1 MTSVCL
7 EGALT
12 EGFTVMLKNLLA
24 VASRSRKMTTSLED
38 YNLKMILC
46 HVEKPYIP
54 QKKDTIKGYKFKL
67 TSSKLLQ

>member
-1 MTSVCL
+1 MTSIYL

-24 VASRSRKMTTSLED
+24 VASGCRKMMTSLED

-46 HVEKPYIP
+46 LVEKNYIP
-54 QKKDTIKGYKFKL
+54 QKECSIQG
-67 TSSKLLQ
+67 

>member
-1 MTSVCL
+1 MTSIYL

-24 VASRSRKMTTSLED
+24 VASGCRKMMTSLED

-46 HVEKPYIP
+46 HVEKNYIP
-54 QKKDTIKGYKFKL
+54 QKECSIQG
-67 TSSKLLQ
+67 

>member
-24 VASRSRKMTTSLED
+24 VASQSRKMMSSLED
-38 YNLKMILC
+38 YHLKMILC
-46 HVEKPYIP
+46 HVEKNNIP
-54 QKKDTIKGYKFKL
+54 QKEYTIQG
-67 TSSKLLQ
+67 